1 MTIAKVVR
9 RDLHRRQVL
18 RVNFD
23 TSSLL
28 MMQFRGV
35 LALSMFVRP
44 RMRAL
49 MKLSARSNLNEYAVS
64 FPDVPRP
71 CGNSLAVYLCVI
83 CKHLRRAPSHLGAV
97 GYIARPYRLH
107 VSFTA
112 CMGFAQLHHI
122 RHSGINFTKLES

>member
-1 MTIAKVVR
+1 MPFGNIGDPLKKDWNNSYLEWPCAVTIVKVVR
-9 RDLHRRQVL
+9 RDLHRRQAL

-35 LALSMFVRP
+35 LALSIFVRP

-64 FPDVPRP
+64 FPNVPRP
-71 CGNSLAVYLCVI
+71 CGNSIAVYFCAI
-83 CKHLRRAPSHLGAV
+83 CKHLSA
-97 GYIARPYRLH
+97 ARQPP
-107 VSFTA
+107 
-112 CMGFAQLHHI
+112 
-122 RHSGINFTKLES
+122 

>member
-1 MTIAKVVR
+1 MTIVKVVR
-9 RDLHRRQVL
+9 RDLHRRQAL

-64 FPDVPRP
+64 FPNVPRP
-71 CGNSLAVYLCVI
+71 CGNSLAVYFCAI
-83 CKHLRRAPSHLGAV
+83 CKHLRRAPRHLGA
-97 GYIARPYRLH
+97 GYIA
-107 VSFTA
+107 V
-112 CMGFAQLHHI
+112 CMGVAQLHHI
-122 RHSGINFTKLES
+122 RHSSINFTKLES